1 MTDKKNINIEDENT
15 GTTRISP
22 QAIETIA
29 KISILEIE
37 GVVGINSSFFGRNK
51 EATQGIKV
59 KLGDTDVSIDVS
71 VNIKY
76 GYLIP
81 DLANKIQENVKE
93 SIESMVGLEVLEVNV
108 YFSNIVLD

>member
-1 MTDKKNINIEDENT
+1 MTNKKNVNIDDDSI

-37 GVVGINSSFFGRNK
+37 GVAGINTSFFGRNK

-59 KLGDTDVSIDVS
+59 KLGENDVIVDVSI
-71 VNIKY
+71 NIKY

-81 DLANKIQENVKE
+81 DLATKIQENVKE
-93 SIESMVGLEVLEVNV
+93 SIESMVGLDVLEVNV
-108 YFSNIVLD
+108 YFSNIVLE